1 MLALQ
6 DHLEAANLELWQMKA
21 KARAQL
27 GTQIRARLTTDQGC
41 ALVAEHPQEGIVGVI
56 FGRVATNKR
65 YVPARAGIVDQL
77 FVHEDHRR
85 VGLGLRL
92 VAALCR
98 FFAEHDIDDLSLR
111 YVVGNTEAS
120 GFWAALGFTPR
131 ILTVGASRK
140 SLEAHLDQLSSP

>member
-21 KARAQL
+21 EARAQF
-27 GTQIRARLTTDQGC
+27 GTQIRARLIADQSR
-41 ALVAEHPQEGIVGVI
+41 ALVAEHPEKGIVGVI
-56 FGRVATNKR
+56 FGRIATNKR
-65 YVPARAGIVDQL
+65 YAPARAGIVDQL
-77 FVHEDHRR
+77 FVQEDHRR
-85 VGLGLRL
+85 AGVGLRL

-98 FFAEHDIDDLSLR
+98 FFAEYDVDDLSLR
-111 YVVGNTEAS
+111 YVIGNTEAA

-140 SLEAHLDQLSSP
+140 LLEAHLDQLSSL